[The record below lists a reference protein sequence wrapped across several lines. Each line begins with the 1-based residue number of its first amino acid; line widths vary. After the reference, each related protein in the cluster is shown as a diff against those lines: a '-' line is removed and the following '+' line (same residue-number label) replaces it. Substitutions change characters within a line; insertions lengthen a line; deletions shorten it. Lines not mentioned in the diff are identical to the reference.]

1 MIFIDSSAFYLII
14 NKGERLHKIAKKT
27 FNKIILD
34 NDILVTSDYIIDETL
49 TLVSRKWGK
58 YYAIEFW
65 DSIKNSDILKVMK
78 LSERQFYKTI
88 DLFRKYKDHDFSFT
102 DCSCFIMM
110 NDLKINK
117 VFTFDKHFLS
127 FGLDGYPKNF
137 KK

>member
-14 NKGERLHKIAKKT
+14 NKSERLHKIAKKT

-34 NDILVTSDYIIDETL
+34 NYILVTSDYIIDETL

-88 DLFRKYKDHDFSFT
+88 DLFRKYKDHNFSFT
-102 DCSCFIMM
+102 DYSCFIIM

-117 VFTFDKHFLS
+117 VFTFDKHFLN
-127 FGLDGYPKNF
+127 FGIDCYPKNF

>member
-14 NKGERLHKIAKKT
+14 NKSERLHKIAKKT

-78 LSERQFYKTI
+78 LSESQFYKTI
-88 DLFRKYKDHDFSFT
+88 DLFRKYKDHNFSFT
-102 DCSCFIMM
+102 DYSCFIIM

-117 VFTFDKHFLS
+117 VFTFDKHFLN
-127 FGLDGYPKNF
+127 FGIDCYPKNF

>member
-14 NKGERLHKIAKKT
+14 NKSERLHKIAKKT

-88 DLFRKYKDHDFSFT
+88 DLFRKYKDHNFSFT
-102 DCSCFIMM
+102 DYSCFIIM

-117 VFTFDKHFLS
+117 VFTFDKHFLN
-127 FGLDGYPKNF
+127 FGIDCYPKNF